1 LSAIPSTLHSTSE
14 WIAQVTV
21 AGTVSAML
29 QRTPRLLFGDPPTKK
44 IKAIPELDTLE
55 LADYKK
61 RDRAAEPGA
70 HSFEQ
75 QERKCVRSMSTGT
88 PHSRSCD
95 RSITDRSYLP
105 RHVVFRSITRRWLA
119 FETSTTWYVFA
130 NLKRPQPDAAVSNAS
145 TFESRSWAIFRASGF
160 PYVARKLAILS
171 YDK

>member
-1 LSAIPSTLHSTSE
+1 
-14 WIAQVTV
+14 VTV
-21 AGTVSAML
+21 SGTVSAML
-29 QRTPRLLFGDPPTKK
+29 QRTPRLFFDDPPTKK

-55 LADYKK
+55 FGDCKK
-61 RDRAAEPGA
+61 RDRAADPGP

-75 QERKCVRSMSTGT
+75 QELKCLRSTSTGT
-88 PHSRSCD
+88 RHSRSCHRRFID
-95 RSITDRSYLP
+95 RLYLP
-105 RHVVFRSITRRWLA
+105 RHVVFRSITRRWPA

-130 NLKRPQPDAAVSNAS
+130 NLERLQPDAAVSNAS

>member
-1 LSAIPSTLHSTSE
+1 
-14 WIAQVTV
+14 VTV

-29 QRTPRLLFGDPPTKK
+29 QRTPRLFFGDPPTKK

-55 LADYKK
+55 LADCKK
-61 RDRAAEPGA
+61 RDRAAEPGP

-75 QERKCVRSMSTGT
+75 QELKCLRSTSTGT
-88 PHSRSCD
+88 RHSRSCH
-95 RSITDRSYLP
+95 RSITDRSCLP
-105 RHVVFRSITRRWLA
+105 RHVVFRSITRRWPA

-130 NLKRPQPDAAVSNAS
+130 NLERPQPDAAVSNAS